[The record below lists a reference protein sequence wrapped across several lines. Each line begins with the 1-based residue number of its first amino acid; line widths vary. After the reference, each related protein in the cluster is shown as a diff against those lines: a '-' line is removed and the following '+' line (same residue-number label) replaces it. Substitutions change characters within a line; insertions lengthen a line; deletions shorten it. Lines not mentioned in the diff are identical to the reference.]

1 MLYTALLA
9 FHSVWRWVVL
19 GAVAARFGRAVA
31 ARGTPYAPL
40 DRKLGLAAIIAL
52 DLQLIAG
59 LGLYGVSPAVSKAT
73 SDVGAAMKDPYLRF
87 WLVEHGPMLIVAAIA
102 AHIGNVWVRKAVADA
117 GRHKAAAIAFGIV
130 LVLILVA
137 MPWPFRPV
145 VGRPWLPGL

>member
-1 MLYTALLA
+1 MLYPALLA

-19 GAVAARFGRAVA
+19 GAVAVRFGRAVA

-59 LGLYGVSPAVSKAT
+59 LGLYGVSPAISQAT
-73 SDVGAAMKDPYLRF
+73 SNVGAAMKDPYLRF
-87 WLVEHGPMLIVAAIA
+87 WLVEHGPMLIVAAIG
-102 AHIGNVWVRKAVADA
+102 AHIGNVWVRKAAADA
-117 GRHKAAAIAFGIV
+117 GKHKAAAIAFGIV

-145 VGRPWLPGL
+145 VGRPWLPGF